1 MKRAILALV
10 ATLFATI
17 SMACLWD
24 RDTLAQEMKGLPEIA
39 DVIAGRFDRFP
50 PEYYE
55 ERLKRIEAGLG
66 ETVLT
71 LGDYDD
77 AAVACDRLGRSN
89 EAIEWMSRKQDAMSK
104 MTLDE
109 KELAEQNYRTHANLG
124 TFLVHQ
130 AFAGKEPDIEGLKR
144 GLSELEKAIV
154 INPDAHFGRENVQI
168 ALIKD
173 MIWEKGD
180 HSEARPTVDIPPKKL
195 QEGLIGLMVL
205 GKAWESPKVW
215 AWLEGSLGEEDAH
228 AAHLIRRR
236 MAEFKATDVAIAKDL
251 PKPLAPP
258 IRTLKDEEETDA
270 YYDEL
275 RANGK
280 KWSEER
286 NNFISEQI
294 KAGNHPDLN
303 AKFWDGFK
311 EVPKVEPKSSIEEQ
325 FLSPV
330 GLVSAIAIGSFVGL
344 ALVLAQRQF
353 NKNHTKII

>member
-1 MKRAILALV
+1 MKRAIMALLV
-10 ATLFATI
+10 ALFSTM

-55 ERLKRIEAGLG
+55 DRLKRIEAGLG
-66 ETVLT
+66 ETMLK

-77 AAVACDRLGRSN
+77 AAVACDRLGRAD
-89 EAIEWMSRKQDAMSK
+89 EAIEWMARKQEAMAQMK
-104 MTLDE
+104 LE
-109 KELAEQNYRTHANLG
+109 ERELSEHNYRTHANLG
-124 TFLVHQ
+124 TFLVHR
-130 AFAGKEPDIEGLKR
+130 AFASKEPDMEGLKK
-144 GLSELEKAIV
+144 GLAELEKAIE

-173 MIWEKGD
+173 IIWEKGD
-180 HSEARPTVDIPPKKL
+180 HSEERPTVDIPSKKL

-251 PKPLAPP
+251 PKPLTPP
-258 IRTLKDEEETDA
+258 TRTLKDEEETDA
-270 YYDEL
+270 YYEEL
-275 RANGK
+275 RENGK

-286 NNFISEQI
+286 NKYISEQI

-303 AKFWDGFK
+303 AKFWDDFK
-311 EVPKVEPKSSIEEQ
+311 EVAKVEPKSAADAGTLNSI
-325 FLSPV
+325 
-330 GLVSAIAIGSFVGL
+330 GLISALGIGTAIGLGL
-344 ALVLAQRQF
+344 ILAQRQF
-353 NKNHTKII
+353 NRNNAV